1 MKLTNKF
8 GLPQPF
14 VDAVSID
21 EYRRGDAD
29 FTTTELIRPVRIS
42 AFSEK
47 YFSERVEDVSDRVWS
62 LFGQAKHVVLERIA
76 KRNPDR
82 YVVEK
87 RFATKMPGTDYE
99 ISGRIDLYDNHTRIL
114 YDWKDNSVWKFMLG
128 DTEEWEQQGNINA
141 YLMRAWSYEVK
152 SLVNI
157 TFLKDW
163 KVREARM
170 TRKKDY
176 PKCAIH
182 VIPLP
187 LWSVG
192 QQQAY
197 ILERIKK
204 QVEERDNPPVCT
216 EKERWERPAV
226 LAVMKKGRKRALK
239 LCESNQQAYKMLDFY
254 RDHSKPG
261 EKFFIEERPNEPVRC
276 LDHCPVR
283 IFCDFGREALQKWRE
298 HQDAE

>member
-14 VDAVSID
+14 VDAVSVD
-21 EYRRGDAD
+21 EYRRGKAD
-29 FTTTELIRPVRIS
+29 FTTTVLIRPVRIS

-47 YFSERVEDVSDRVWS
+47 FYGERVEDVSERVWM

-76 KRNPDR
+76 RRNPDR

-87 RFATKMPGTDYE
+87 RFATKLGDYE
-99 ISGRIDLYDNHTRIL
+99 VSGQVDLYDNHTRIL
-114 YDWKDNSVWKFMLG
+114 YDWKDNSVYKFILG
-128 DTEEWEQQGNINA
+128 DTEDWEQQGNINA

-163 KVREARM
+163 KVRMARFSAQ
-170 TRKKDY
+170 KDY

-192 QQQAY
+192 QQQAF

-204 QVEERDNPPVCT
+204 QIEQKDNPPVCT
-216 EKERWERPAV
+216 EKERWERPAAI
-226 LAVMKKGRKRALK
+226 AVMKKGGKRAIK
-239 LCESNQQAYKMLDFY
+239 LCDTARQAYAILDDCKK
-254 RDHSKPG
+254 RAKPG
-261 EKFFIEERPNEPVRC
+261 EKFYLEERPNEPVRC

-283 IFCDFGREALQKWRE
+283 TFCDFGIEAAKKWRE
-298 HQDAE
+298 QHDGT